1 MSSKLKVGTLVF
13 VLLGVA
19 TLLLLQQQQI
29 RRLVAENADLRAQ
42 LSQIVSLQDTNGR
55 LAEQLKAAAE
65 TAQVNQHELL
75 RLRGQVVPLRQL
87 EQENAQLKS
96 QRQQLDRQMQ
106 QTQLAAVSSKPG
118 EVTAAS
124 EVIKVGSGI
133 SNANTTDLG
142 MLELSDGTSTRFDLG
157 GGTNCVVTPTAT
169 PDGNATMEITV
180 GVTNADGTVSELGTS
195 RLTARPG
202 QHCSISVG
210 DRMIVLAVKLKTQ

>member
-1 MSSKLKVGTLVF
+1 MKLKVGAWVF

-65 TAQVNQHELL
+65 TAQVNQQELV
-75 RLRGQVVPLRQL
+75 RLRGQGVRLRQL
-87 EQENAQLKS
+87 EQENVQLKS

-106 QTQLAAVSSKPG
+106 QTQLATASSKPG
-118 EVTAAS
+118 EVTAVS

-133 SNANTTDLG
+133 STANTTDLG
-142 MLELSDGTSTRFDLG
+142 MLELSDGTPARFDLG

-202 QHCSISVG
+202 QYCSISVG
-210 DRMIVLAVKLKTQ
+210 DRMIALAVKLKRQ